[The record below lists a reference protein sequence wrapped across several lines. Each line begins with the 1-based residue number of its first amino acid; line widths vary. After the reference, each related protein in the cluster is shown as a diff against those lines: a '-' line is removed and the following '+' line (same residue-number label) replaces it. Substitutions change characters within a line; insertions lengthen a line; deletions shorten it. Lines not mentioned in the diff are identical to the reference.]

1 MKTLLNWF
9 PPANPNM
16 SSASMTILQNFLL
29 SNGYE
34 TKVIYWNIILHDI
47 LSEFYNRKKINDY
60 ERAELALFNIILATE
75 TCDKDVIENYKIMF
89 MSLHPNIS
97 YLNLNSDKYIKHLIN
112 KLDNRIDETLESL
125 NISQYKLIGMPMKL
139 YQWIPAIVIAKK
151 IKQKYPKINIAIG
164 GISTSSVAKS
174 FLENFDIFD
183 FAIWGEGEQAL
194 LQLAQKIDLDEKF
207 DNIPHLAFRRKN
219 EIILNSAT

>member
-29 SNGYE
+29 LNGYE

-75 TCDKDVIENYKIMF
+75 TCDKDVIENYKMMF
-89 MSLHPNIS
+89 MSLHLNIS

-112 KLDNRIDETLESL
+112 K
-125 NISQYKLIGMPMKL
+125 
-139 YQWIPAIVIAKK
+139 
-151 IKQKYPKINIAIG
+151 
-164 GISTSSVAKS
+164 
-174 FLENFDIFD
+174 
-183 FAIWGEGEQAL
+183 
-194 LQLAQKIDLDEKF
+194 
-207 DNIPHLAFRRKN
+207 
-219 EIILNSAT
+219 